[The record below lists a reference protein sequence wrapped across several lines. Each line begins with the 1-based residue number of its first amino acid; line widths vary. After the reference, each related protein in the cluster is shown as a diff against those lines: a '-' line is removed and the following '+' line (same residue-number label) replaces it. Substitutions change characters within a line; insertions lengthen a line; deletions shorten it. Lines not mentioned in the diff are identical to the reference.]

1 MHPTPSSPGSSEEL
15 ILYPSKI
22 KWITV
27 LLGSIGLFWFYLLT
41 RDGNPDMHG
50 LLLILGMASIA
61 GMATCLVALWPDSTW
76 LKLNPE
82 GIHYRVLFRRFHYR
96 WRDIKRFGIVTVQM
110 RYSKEKF
117 VSFWIGPNE
126 KLVSFHDSFGKKP
139 EHLLEILENQWK
151 CYAEHES

>member
-1 MHPTPSSPGSSEEL
+1 M
-15 ILYPSKI
+15 
-22 KWITV
+22 
-27 LLGSIGLFWFYLLT
+27 

-76 LKLNPE
+76 LKLNSE